1 MTAMELRHFRYVLAV
16 AEELNFGRAA
26 ARLNMS
32 QPPLSQQIRQ
42 IEKELG
48 VRLFYRTKRVVEL
61 TDAGRAFVAGAGEVI
76 AQVNRTAASAVAAS
90 RGEIGEITVATVTT
104 TDSSFYKAFVTI
116 VKAFGDHNPMVH
128 LRLRQLNVQQQ
139 LDALH
144 TSRIDVAFVTLPIV
158 DSRLEIHVV
167 HREPLSIA
175 VPEGHR
181 LAKYSAVPVTALAG
195 EPHLI
200 MPPRS
205 NHGFYDLLTS
215 YFRDCGVTLEIGDE
229 SDGIY
234 TSLALVAAGR
244 GISVLPSSV
253 LEVGLPG
260 IVIRPFDGPS
270 PTLEMGAAYVK
281 GRPSPVLD
289 QFVAAVKDYTK
300 AESLR
305 SVHSRERRI
314 KTRTSPRAG

>member
-1 MTAMELRHFRYVLAV
+1 MEFRHFRYVLAV

-42 IEKELG
+42 VEEELG
-48 VRLFYRTKRVVEL
+48 VRLFHRTKRVVEL
-61 TDAGRAFVAGAGEVI
+61 TDAGRAFVAGAREVVSQ
-76 AQVNRTAASAVAAS
+76 ASRTAASAIAAS
-90 RGEIGEITVATVTT
+90 RGEVGEITVATITT

-116 VKAFGDHNPMVH
+116 VRAFAARTPMVH
-128 LRLRQLNVQQQ
+128 LRLRQLSVQQQ

-144 TSRIDVAFVTLPIV
+144 TSRIDVAFVTLPV
-158 DSRLEIHVV
+158 RDSRLEVHVV

-175 VPEGHR
+175 VPEDHH
-181 LAKYSAVPVTALAG
+181 LAKYSAVPVTALAA
-195 EPHLI
+195 EPHII

-215 YFRDCGVTLEIGDE
+215 YFRDRGVTLEIGDE

-244 GISVLPSSV
+244 GVSVLPSSV
-253 LEVGLPG
+253 LEVERPG

-270 PTLEMGAAYVK
+270 PTLEMGVAYVK
-281 GRPSPVLD
+281 GRRSPVLD
-289 QFVAAVKDYTK
+289 QFIGAVKGYVRAARVRGDH
-300 AESLR
+300 R
-305 SVHSRERRI
+305 RDRRI